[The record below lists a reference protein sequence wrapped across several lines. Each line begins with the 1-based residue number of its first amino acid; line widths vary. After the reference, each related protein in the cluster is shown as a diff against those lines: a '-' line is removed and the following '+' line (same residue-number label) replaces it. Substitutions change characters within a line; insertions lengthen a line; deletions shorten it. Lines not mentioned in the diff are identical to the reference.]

1 MLLPRADQ
9 PKLANKGS
17 DIAAL
22 RMISMVVE
30 LPSRSTGPV
39 QAPCLHRVRFLAR
52 IVMSQARLPSR
63 QRHTEKID
71 AVVFSSVQ
79 LADLSVDLP
88 HDVFPR
94 LHGTVHGLCDV
105 TARTLARSL
114 AAKQL
119 VKERRAELLHRRE
132 TSVMPGQKAMTNYI
146 DKTLCIYTHDK
157 GFGARDTATLRTPV
171 GRRHRGCH
179 LKKRRDRA

>member
-1 MLLPRADQ
+1 
-9 PKLANKGS
+9 
-17 DIAAL
+17 
-22 RMISMVVE
+22 
-30 LPSRSTGPV
+30 
-39 QAPCLHRVRFLAR
+39 
-52 IVMSQARLPSR
+52 MSQVRLPSR

-71 AVVFSSVQ
+71 AVVCSSVQ
-79 LADLSVDLP
+79 LAELSVDLS
-88 HDVFPR
+88 HQFFPR
-94 LHGTVHGLCDV
+94 VHGAVDGLFDV
-105 TARTLARSL
+105 TAWTLVRLL
-114 AAKQL
+114 AAKQF

-132 TSVMPGQKAMTNYI
+132 TSVMPGQKAMTTYI